1 MHDQAALALF
11 HAPFPTIVCDFI
23 GQILYANPAAIVIS
37 GRKESELTGKA
48 ISEVFV
54 GEGERADFRSAFA
67 RSREIREDR
76 PALVVTVAEFGNPG
90 KPFQVRLRSVD
101 TPAGKQVVLYAVDLQ
116 IEGVE
121 SSGLKNA
128 LDLARHE
135 SRAKSE
141 FLAMMSHEIRTPLT
155 GVMGILE
162 MLKISLEEPKLL
174 RLVDT
179 ARESADSL
187 LQILSDVLDLSKMN
201 AAGVKF
207 READFEIRPML
218 QSILEAVELQAGKR
232 KNTLSVAV
240 MQDVPEYLFGDSG
253 RLRQVIM
260 NLVTNAIKFTED
272 GKIDVAVRLIRKQQE
287 RVVIRC
293 EVCDTGVGIPLE
305 RQGELF
311 QDFSTLHPTFSR
323 QFGGIGLGLSICK
336 RIVSAAGGAIGAASN
351 PGEGS
356 FFWFTMPFREVSA
369 RVPAHTE
376 SSAQAV
382 TPPSQFKRGRVL
394 IVDDNVTNRLVM
406 RAYLEHAGYTVD
418 DVAGAEAAIDG
429 LRRGD
434 QEYACILMDLA
445 MPGMDGLQAVQAIRS
460 SKSKFSDIPVIGIT
474 AFDQGEQ
481 HQAMLRSGMDAVLSK
496 PINREQLVHLVSRH
510 FGGTGLSNEIAGVST
525 SALSQQK
532 LKANVVLEETVLRE
546 LKLIVGL
553 KGVQAI
559 IDTWLALLDRVVSRV
574 VEFGGTSAEMT
585 EISQLGHKLAG
596 SSGQV
601 GAFQIQ
607 ARALALEAACR
618 RSDSASVLAHL
629 SKLAQEGSDVKS
641 RILLLLTGAD

>member
-1 MHDQAALALF
+1 M
-11 HAPFPTIVCDFI
+11 
-23 GQILYANPAAIVIS
+23 
-37 GRKESELTGKA
+37 
-48 ISEVFV
+48 
-54 GEGERADFRSAFA
+54 
-67 RSREIREDR
+67 
-76 PALVVTVAEFGNPG
+76 
-90 KPFQVRLRSVD
+90 D

-179 ARESADSL
+179 ARESAESL

-207 READFEIRPML
+207 READFEIRPL
-218 QSILEAVELQAGKR
+218 LSSILEAVENQAGKR
-232 KNTLSVAV
+232 KNKLSVAV
-240 MQDVPEYLFGDSG
+240 MQDVPERLFGDSG

-311 QDFSTLHPTFSR
+311 KDFSTLHPTFSR

-376 SSAQAV
+376 LSAQAV
-382 TPPSQFKRGRVL
+382 TPPSQFKRVRVL

-418 DVAGAEAAIDG
+418 DVAGAAAAIDG

-434 QEYACILMDLA
+434 QEYGCILMDLA
-445 MPGMDGLQAVQAIRS
+445 MPDMDGLQAVQAIRS
-460 SKSKFSDIPVIGIT
+460 SKTGFSGIPVIGIT
-474 AFDQGEQ
+474 AFDQREQ

-496 PINREQLVHLVSRH
+496 PINRQQLVHIVSRYA
-510 FGGTGLSNEIAGVST
+510 GGTGLSAEITDEGV
-525 SALSQQK
+525 SALSPQQ
-532 LKANVVLEETVLRE
+532 LKANVALDEKVLRD
-546 LKLIVGL
+546 LRLITGV
-553 KGVQAI
+553 KGMQAI
-559 IDTWLALLDRVVSRV
+559 IDTWLALLEGLVNRIA
-574 VEFGGTSAEMT
+574 EFSGNSVEMT
-585 EISQLGHKLAG
+585 ELARLGHKLAG

-607 ARALALEAACR
+607 ARALALEAACKR
-618 RSDSASVLAHL
+618 RDSISVQAHL
-629 SKLAQEGSDVKS
+629 SQLVQEVAEVKS
-641 RILLLLTGAD
+641 RILLLMTGTD